1 MFIRRAVKQP
11 AVTAL
16 ACLDNRGMN
25 PLLSKLQP
33 YPFERLRLLHA
44 GVTPNPAYQSISL
57 GIGEPRHATPQ
68 LIKDALTGSLAGLAS
83 YPGHAG

>member
-1 MFIRRAVKQP
+1 
-11 AVTAL
+11 
-16 ACLDNRGMN
+16 MN

-44 GVTPNPAYQSISL
+44 GVTPNPAYTPISL

-68 LIKDALTGSLAGLAS
+68 LIKDAWTGSLAGLAQL
-83 YPGHAG
+83 GLAQRAGVAGQTGQAARQCVFD

>member
-1 MFIRRAVKQP
+1 
-11 AVTAL
+11 
-16 ACLDNRGMN
+16 MN

-44 GVTPNPAYQSISL
+44 GVTPNPAYKPISL

-68 LIKDALTGSLAGLAS
+68 LIKDALTDSLAGLAS
-83 YPGHAG
+83 YPGTLGEPKLRQAMSDTNLASQWLA